1 MTEKTAKGRDLAR
14 GERLQVMLDDDELT
28 AVDDFRFAQRMPS
41 RSAAVRELLT
51 RGLAAAGYAINSQRK
66 GGSDGVIWMQKKSNG
81 HTDGA

>member
-51 RGLAAAGYAINSQRK
+51 RGLEAVGYAKNRPRK
-66 GGSDGVIWMQKKSNG
+66 TGSDGVIWMQKKSNG